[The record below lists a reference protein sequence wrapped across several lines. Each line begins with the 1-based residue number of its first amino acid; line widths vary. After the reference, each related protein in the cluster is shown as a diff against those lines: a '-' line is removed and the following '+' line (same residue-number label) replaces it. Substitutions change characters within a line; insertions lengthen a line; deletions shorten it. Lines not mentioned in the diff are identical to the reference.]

1 MIDFM
6 PARMTTK
13 SGIDCAHTV
22 ETAGI
27 LSPHAL
33 DFIAKLERAFGQRRR
48 DLLAARTVRQVE
60 IDNGSLPR
68 FLPETSAIREGNW
81 KVSEVPIHLQ
91 KRWVEITGPTDRKM
105 IINALNCGADVFMAD
120 FEDANSPSWSN
131 MVEGQRNLRRA
142 IRNEIDFKAPNG
154 KEYKLNSDHAIL
166 FIRPRGLHLEEEHVQ
181 IDGRSISASLFD
193 FGIYFFHNAKRLIEN
208 GFGPYFY
215 LPKLESHLEARWW
228 NDVFNMAQDALK
240 IPRGTIKA
248 TVLIETITA
257 AYEMDEILY
266 ELRKHSA
273 GLNAGR
279 WDYIFSVIKKFRN
292 QPGFLL
298 PDRSQIGMT
307 VPFMNAYT
315 DLLVKTCHNRGAHA
329 MGGMSAFIP
338 NRKDPAVTQSAMEK
352 VRNDKWREVKA
363 GHDGTWVAH
372 PDLVPMVTRIFEDAL
387 VHKPNQLKMMRED
400 VNIRA
405 EDLRNFEIEG
415 GKITNKG
422 LCTNINVAILY
433 LNAWL
438 QGNGAAAL
446 YNLMEDTA
454 TAEISRA
461 QLWNWIRHPQANLA
475 DGRAV
480 TLGLCRTVIGQE
492 LDAIRDQIGDE
503 AFENGQ
509 YKLAAQLLDEL
520 ITDDSFIDFLTLT
533 GYSHLC

>member
-1 MIDFM
+1 
-6 PARMTTK
+6 MTTK

-33 DFIAKLERAFGQRRR
+33 DFVAKLERAFGQRRR
-48 DLLAARTVRQVE
+48 DLLAARAVRQVE
-60 IDNGSLPR
+60 IDNGSLPA
-68 FLPETSAIREGNW
+68 FLPETAAIRSGDW
-81 KVSEVPIHLQ
+81 QVAPVPLHLQ

-105 IINALNCGADVFMAD
+105 VINALNCGADVFMAD

-166 FIRPRGLHLEEEHVQ
+166 FVRPRGLHLEEEHVQ
-181 IDGRSISASLFD
+181 VEGRSISASLFD

-228 NDVFNMAQDALK
+228 NDVFNMAQDELR

-248 TVLIETITA
+248 TVLIETIMA

-292 QPGFLL
+292 QPSFLL
-298 PDRSQIGMT
+298 PDRAQIGMT
-307 VPFMNAYT
+307 VPFMHAYT
-315 DLLVKTCHNRGAHA
+315 ELLVKTCHKRGAHA

-338 NRKDPAVTQSAMEK
+338 NRKDPAVTQAAMEK
-352 VRNDKWREVKA
+352 VRNDKWREAKA

-387 VHKPNQLKMMRED
+387 VHKPNQIKMQRDD
-400 VNIRA
+400 VNITA

-433 LNAWL
+433 MNAWL

-461 QLWNWIRHPQANLA
+461 QLWNWIRHPDAVLA
-475 DGRAV
+475 DGRPI

-492 LDAIRDQIGDE
+492 LDAIRDQIGDD
-503 AFENGQ
+503 AFESGQ
-509 YKLAAQLLDEL
+509 YELGAKLLDEL
-520 ITDDSFIDFLTLT
+520 ISDDSFIDFLTLT